1 MTLLPGAG
9 DNTDCD
15 LVARLWQLLSSD
27 EPDNKWYLGAI
38 IKNGLHVPALGIDI
52 PPFPDVAIGDIPE
65 QTMFDWAAEHLGIAM
80 SGTVLSGL
88 DTFSGGNVVCQ
99 PVSGTETDVT
109 LTLQFARIAFYGGY
123 DVGAS
128 GLTGCALAYAAAQLG
143 YPPSRAGDSADP
155 RLELATWYRDDPQG
169 LGRTENGKI
178 LVGTYYL
185 HEDTIDTVTT
195 APASEVPAAGQYRQ
209 VLSQQKQSAEAVTT
223 STAYY
228 QQQESGEDPPGRPP
242 VIGDR
247 PQYDGGFKTYTY
259 LNMAV
264 QQMREQAGLPLEPG
278 NEFADLQNAM
288 MQFND
293 QVLAYQRDNPGEHDT
308 RRIMDYVA
316 AAGPLPDDR
325 RADLGL
331 PGIPVHA
338 PGSEEVVGHVQP
350 WPIDRDR
357 ALRAHAARAPR
368 ARAADDWF
376 HVRGEFT
383 DRAQELSLEV
393 AAAFTATSD
402 NKLVAQAKS
411 ITIKIGALQI
421 TLGNKGGFNSQP
433 GLYDKVTDWIANT
446 PSFQDLLISKLNA
459 GLNSRAVLGH
469 LSDALNAGLK
479 DLGLQERH
487 AAT

>member
-15 LVARLWQLLSSD
+15 LVARLWQLLNSPSSG
-27 EPDNKWYLGAI
+27 EWYLGSI
-38 IKNGLHVPALGIDI
+38 IKNGLRVPALGIDI
-52 PPFPDVAIGDIPE
+52 PPFPDVAIGDIPQ

-80 SGTVLSGL
+80 SDTVLTGL
-88 DTFSGGNVVCQ
+88 GTFSGGDVVCE

-109 LTLQFARIAFYGGY
+109 LTLQFSRVDFYGGY

-143 YPPSRAGDSADP
+143 YPPSSAGEGGDP
-155 RLELATWYRDDPQG
+155 RLELAAWYRDDPRG
-169 LGRTENGKI
+169 LGQSENGKV

-185 HEDTIDTVTT
+185 HEDTIDAVTT
-195 APASEVPAAGQYRQ
+195 APASEVPAAGLYRQ
-209 VLSQQKQSAEAVTT
+209 VLSQQKRSADAVNA

-242 VIGDR
+242 EIGDR
-247 PQYDGGFKTYTY
+247 PQYDGGFKTYVY

-288 MQFND
+288 AQFDD
-293 QVLAYQRDNPGEHDT
+293 QIIAYQEDNPGEHDT
-308 RRIMDYVA
+308 RKIMEYVA
-316 AAGPLPDDR
+316 AAGQLPDEK
-325 RADLGL
+325 RAAFGL
-331 PGIPVHA
+331 RGIPVHA

-350 WPIDRDR
+350 WPVDRDR

-368 ARAADDWF
+368 AQAADDWF
-376 HVRGEFT
+376 HVLGEFM
-383 DRAQELSLEV
+383 DRSQELSLEV

-402 NKLVAQAKS
+402 NKLLARAKS
-411 ITIKIGALQI
+411 ITIRIGALYI
-421 TLGNKGGFNSQP
+421 ILGNEGGFNSRP
-433 GLYDKVTDWIANT
+433 GLYDQVTYWIANT

-459 GLNSRAVLGH
+459 GLNSRTVLDH

-479 DLGLQERH
+479 KLGLQERH